1 VTTSTGGAA
10 APGRPDEGLLREVI
24 EQLAV
29 IPRLP
34 TSEGEREAAHL
45 IAERLRGSGWEA
57 VVEQVPAHSSYA
69 WPVGLLS
76 AAGVLCAL
84 AAGRGRRALGAIGA
98 ALAAAGIAD
107 DISGGS
113 RPFRRVVVPR
123 RSAWNV
129 VARGGDPDA
138 TRTLVVLAHH
148 DAAPSGVVF
157 DQRLQQW
164 VADNHPRVVAA
175 MKASPPLW
183 WPVVAAPALVAVG
196 SALGSR
202 RLRRAGLAG
211 SLLACAAM
219 VDIGRRPAV
228 PGANDNLSG
237 VAALAAVAQAL
248 RDRPVEGV
256 RVLLVSAGAEE
267 ALQEG
272 IRGFAKAHFP
282 GLPRSSTWFV
292 NLDTV
297 GAGRLVLLE
306 GEGPLR
312 MRDYHGGFK
321 DFVARRAAA
330 EGIEVLRGLRSRN
343 STDSEVPNRA
353 GYPVATVVSV
363 DHQKLIPHYHLD
375 SDTPETVDYGSV
387 ADAARLVEAVA
398 RALAAEGAQNAPQG
412 PARR

>member
-1 VTTSTGGAA
+1 MTRSTRSAA
-10 APGRPDEGLLREVI
+10 RLADPDEGLLREVVA
-24 EQLAV
+24 QLAV
-29 IPRLP
+29 IQRLP

-57 VVEQVPAHSSYA
+57 AVETVPAHSSYA

-76 AAGVLCAL
+76 AAGALSAL
-84 AAGRGRRALGAIGA
+84 AAGRGRRVLGTVGA

-113 RPFRRVVVPR
+113 RPFRRLVVPR
-123 RSAWNV
+123 RTAWNV

-138 TRTLVVLAHH
+138 ARTLVVLAHH

-157 DQRLQQW
+157 DQRLQRW

-175 MKASPPLW
+175 MKANPPLW
-183 WPVVAAPALVAVG
+183 WPVVAAPALVAAG

-211 SLLACAAM
+211 ALLTCAAM

-237 VAALAAVAQAL
+237 VAALAAVAKAL
-248 RDRPVEGV
+248 RDRPVAGV
-256 RVLLVSAGAEE
+256 RVLLLSAGAEE

-312 MRDYHGGFK
+312 MRDYQGGFK
-321 DFVARRAAA
+321 DFVARCAAA
-330 EGIEVLRGLRSRN
+330 QGIELLRDLRSRN

-353 GYPVATVVSV
+353 GYPVATLVSV

-375 SDTPETVDYGSV
+375 SDTPETVDYGGV
-387 ADAARLVEAVA
+387 ADAARLVEAVV
-398 RALAAEGAQNAPQG
+398 RALAAGGPQNSPQG